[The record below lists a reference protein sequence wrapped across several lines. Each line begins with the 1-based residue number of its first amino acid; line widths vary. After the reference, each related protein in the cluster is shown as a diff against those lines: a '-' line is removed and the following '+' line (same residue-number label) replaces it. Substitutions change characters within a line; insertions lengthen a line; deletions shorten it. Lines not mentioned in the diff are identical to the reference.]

1 MSQQSNDTVPILELR
16 GVSKVFGH
24 VQALDSIDFRLNPHE
39 VVALVGDNG
48 AGKSTLIKVLSGV
61 YQPTKGE
68 VAIDGVP
75 VKLHTP
81 ADAAANGVSTVYQ
94 DLALVDSRSVAANLF
109 LGREFTRGPFVD
121 RARIAKSARRVIK
134 ELKADIP
141 SVEVPVMMLSGGQR
155 QAVAIGRAVAHG
167 GRVIIMDEPT
177 ASLGVA
183 ETRRVLQLVVELKR
197 QGKSLLI
204 ISHNLQHVWE
214 VADRIVVLHRGCL
227 VGDSPRTET
236 SMEQM
241 VKLILFGAMAD
252 MLPTPTAT
260 EVAGVEPLKP

>member
-1 MSQQSNDTVPILELR
+1 MRSQSNNLVPILELR
-16 GVSKVFGH
+16 AVSKVFGH

-48 AGKSTLIKVLSGV
+48 AGKSTLIKMLSGV
-61 YQPTKGE
+61 YQPTRGE
-68 VAIDGVP
+68 VAIDGMP
-75 VKLHTP
+75 VRLHTP
-81 ADAAANGVSTVYQ
+81 ADAVALGISTVYQ

-109 LGREFTRGPFVD
+109 LGREFTRGPFID
-121 RARIAKSARRVIK
+121 RAKIASSARQVVN

-141 SVEVPVMMLSGGQR
+141 SVEVPVGMLSGGQR
-155 QAVAIGRAVAHG
+155 QAVAIGRAVAQG

-183 ETRRVLQLVVELKR
+183 ETRRVLELVTELKR

-214 VADRIVVLHRGCL
+214 VADRIVVLHRGRV
-227 VGDSPRTET
+227 VGDSPRSET
-236 SMEQM
+236 SIEQM

-252 MLPTPTAT
+252 MIPDSP
-260 EVAGVEPLKP
+260 AGAALQLDPRQP